1 MAEGVSFSSV
11 CDVLASVTEASGR
24 EEKTALLE
32 KLFSGGADGEECSGG
47 ELPPAS
53 RCASELSFAIMRI
66 VLPELDKERASYGM
80 REKSLGDMIAQL
92 LQLTRGGA
100 AAERLRKWRDP
111 VVQAR
116 TGGAVTA
123 AGNFTAVLANVLEGR
138 CSSTSSMS
146 LRDVNDLLDRLN
158 RCEVVYASRGPV
170 SYGGSAG
177 EERRKILRTFL
188 SSLTDREVVW
198 VTKVILKDMKL
209 RIGYEAILRW
219 FHPAALAHYK
229 GTHNLALVCKECAD
243 PAFRIEAGEHVTLGA
258 PALPMLCHRLRDAA
272 QLHEVARCMPDG
284 FYLEPKYDGE
294 RLQLHKMG
302 GDVRCFSRN
311 ALETTD
317 LYGSWLRDAVLSS
330 VHAADCV
337 LDGEVLLWNDGLGAF
352 EKFERIRSYVSGAD
366 RSDSDAIWVK
376 YMVFDVLYV
385 DQVGSASTGVELCTG
400 PRASRR
406 PGIWPLGFFVCLFV
420 CLFFCRLGRT
430 WLCVSAGEMEL
441 DGCLTCRCG
450 SAEKYCSGLLTR
462 TPTLS
467 ALLMQKRRVVSR
479 RCSRR
484 WRSTSA
490 ESTRAL

>member
-1 MAEGVSFSSV
+1 VLPVCTEVSARLGRMAEGVSFSSV

-198 VTKVILKDMKL
+198 VTKVRAPCLSCWRALCSRLRSAEQPTCRRSDQVILKDMKL

-302 GDVRCFSRN
+302 G
-311 ALETTD
+311 
-317 LYGSWLRDAVLSS
+317 LS
-330 VHAADCV
+330 
-337 LDGEVLLWNDGLGAF
+337 
-352 EKFERIRSYVSGAD
+352 
-366 RSDSDAIWVK
+366 
-376 YMVFDVLYV
+376 
-385 DQVGSASTGVELCTG
+385 QT
-400 PRASRR
+400 
-406 PGIWPLGFFVCLFV
+406 
-420 CLFFCRLGRT
+420 GRT
-430 WLCVSAGEMEL
+430 WP
-441 DGCLTCRCG
+441 CR
-450 SAEKYCSGLLTR
+450 
-462 TPTLS
+462 
-467 ALLMQKRRVVSR
+467 VN
-479 RCSRR
+479 
-484 WRSTSA
+484 TS
-490 ESTRAL
+490 